1 MRKQEETYLSG
12 NLTAMIDVV
21 FQLIIFFVCTINL
34 QDASV
39 DTKIQ
44 LAMAPHG
51 KPIDVKDPRTVYV
64 AMDASGRATV
74 AGTPVTAGILYS
86 VLKKAI
92 GSYGPDVPVVIRAD
106 GRARHDKV
114 QVIMDTCAGAG
125 IWRIKIAALKE
136 RGTVSHH

>member
-39 DTKIQ
+39 DTKIK
-44 LAMAPHG
+44 LALAPHG
-51 KPIDVKDPRTVYV
+51 KPVTTKDPRTIYV
-64 AMDASGRATV
+64 AMDASGRATI
-74 AGTPVTAGILYS
+74 AGTPVTAGILHN

-92 GSYGPDVPVVIRAD
+92 GAYGQDVPVVIRAD

-114 QVIMDTCAGAG
+114 QVVMDTCAAAG

-136 RGTVSHH
+136 KGTTR